1 MRNPEDRLMSPHPKK
16 TPLKGEPLA
25 LPLVNDAPKEL
36 IGGKARSLSRLSSA
50 GFAVPRGYV
59 LTTHAYQKFVAQHEF
74 HQQLQEASLPDIR
87 TGKLTF
93 EFAATRVEALFETF
107 DISGEIRELISQ
119 IHNELNTGDFPL
131 AVRSSATLEDQPEY
145 SFAGQHASF
154 MGIRTL
160 ESTMSAVRNCWASL
174 WSERALS
181 YRHRIGIG
189 HAGFS
194 MAVVIQQMVSPTVAG
209 ILFTA
214 NPLTGKRDEI
224 VVNASYGHG
233 ELIVN
238 GSIEPDEFILDRE
251 TRSIKSTHVGTK
263 ATRHGASQVEGVRAH
278 PVDPKLA
285 ARACLSTTELSTLA
299 EQAVAIQDL
308 FGGMPQ
314 DIEWGLVN
322 DELWLLQSRPI
333 TNLPPEPLENV
344 RWDPPE
350 PGAYLQRSQWVEH
363 VPDPVCSLFEDLHMR
378 RSLQEA
384 WGRNLTRR
392 GNHDF
397 EDTQRPASFCL
408 TTTVNG
414 FAYRQVG
421 EPPRTGYPTAKR
433 RRRASRYTRYL
444 SMLRMYLTFVP
455 TWRWITLP
463 RYLKQI
469 RVWRKLDVHRASI
482 EQLWKGIRSLS
493 QADAAYWFNK
503 GVWNAFALS
512 RGTEAQLQNFLQ
524 NEGKDQFTSGQFLS
538 GLKSPAFDSQ
548 VELYDIAV
556 LIRKNERLLREIS
569 RSPPTQLLDILDSSS
584 EGSNV
589 REALDAYLVKFG
601 HQLRTLDFGEPFEA
615 ENPIST
621 LRSLHTFL
629 LRPELNPVERRWQL
643 LQQQSQARRTAS
655 KCFRGIPKIKFWW
668 RMWVAR
674 RYYPYREAGMFHL
687 GRAWTVLRPFALEL
701 GQRLDEAGS
710 LSSANDI
717 FYLTTDELG
726 RAIRSVVS
734 VARLPAAHRQKHYP
748 KGAGLPELATRAR
761 ERRTLQERRKS
772 LRPPFLIPGPP
783 PWAPIESTEQHQS
796 SGNVLKGSP
805 VSPGRV
811 RGKAC
816 VIKSVEDFPALQPG
830 SILVCPTT
838 TPAWTPLFPQIL
850 GLVTDIGGILAH
862 GSIVAREFGIPAV
875 LGVGNA
881 TEMIQDGQF
890 ITVDGE
896 AGTVE
901 LS

>member
-1 MRNPEDRLMSPHPKK
+1 MSTDRKK
-16 TPLKGEPLA
+16 TPIRSDPLA
-25 LPLVNDAPKEL
+25 LPLVNNAPIEL
-36 IGGKARSLSRLSSA
+36 TGGKAYSLNRLSSV
-50 GFAVPRGYV
+50 GYAVPQGYV
-59 LTTHAYQKFVAQHEF
+59 LTTKAYQEFVTQHDI
-74 HQQLQEASLPDIR
+74 HQQLLEASLPDIR
-87 TGKLTF
+87 AGSLTF
-93 EFAATRVEALFETF
+93 EFAATRVKALFENF
-107 DISGEIRELISQ
+107 EITREVREAISQ
-119 IHNELNTGDFPL
+119 IHDELVAGDSPL
-131 AVRSSATLEDQPEY
+131 AIRSSATLEDQPEY
-145 SFAGQHASF
+145 SFAGQHTSY
-154 MGIRTL
+154 MGIETR
-160 ESTMSAVRNCWASL
+160 ESTLSAVRDCWASL

-181 YRHRIGIG
+181 YRHRIGIRD
-189 HAGFS
+189 AGFA

-214 NPLTGKRDEI
+214 NPTTGRRDELL
-224 VVNASYGHG
+224 VNASYGHG
-233 ELIVN
+233 EAIVN
-238 GSIEPDEFILDRE
+238 GSIDPDEFILARE
-251 TRSIKSTHVGTK
+251 TRSVKSTRVGTK
-263 ATRHGASQVEGVRAH
+263 ATRRIASQLEGTQSGS
-278 PVDPKLA
+278 VDPKRA
-285 ARACLSTTELSTLA
+285 ERACLSTTELSMLA
-299 EQAVAIQDL
+299 EQADAIEDL
-308 FGGMPQ
+308 FGGIPQ
-314 DIEWGLVN
+314 DIEWGLV
-322 DELWLLQSRPI
+322 DDRLWLLQARPI
-333 TNLPPEPLENV
+333 TSLPPEPLEKV

-363 VPDPVCSLFEDLHMR
+363 VPDPVCTLFEDLHMR

-524 NEGKDQFTSGQFLS
+524 KAGKDQFTSGQFLS

-584 EGSNV
+584 DGSNV

-629 LRPELNPVERRWQL
+629 LRPELNPVERRRQL
-643 LQQQSQARRTAS
+643 RQQQREARRTAS
-655 KCFRGIPKIKFWW
+655 KCFRGIPKVKFWW

-701 GQRLDEAGS
+701 GQRLDEAGT

-796 SGNVLKGSP
+796 SDNVLKGSP

-890 ITVDGE
+890 IAVDGE

-901 LS
+901 LA